1 MRCRHVSRRGLPV
14 SKTTGNNPGVAA
26 VLVPDP
32 TLPEVP
38 PMHILLLDTGSA
50 LRQLSTGLA
59 DAGHTIQQVAD
70 LAEARAALTRNEIDA
85 VVGDPRL
92 LDCESASAQ
101 DGSAGSTAPNSLRAQ
116 MRRFEAQVIVR
127 ALEEADGD

>member
-1 MRCRHVSRRGLPV
+1 
-14 SKTTGNNPGVAA
+14 
-26 VLVPDP
+26 
-32 TLPEVP
+32 
-38 PMHILLLDTGSA
+38 MHILLLDTGSA

-127 ALEEADGD
+127 ALEEADGDRRVAAQRLGIGLSSLYRKIEELDIRERVRAAH